1 MINSFKNYLVEEE
14 RTVFFTFGRMNPP
27 TTGHEKLMN
36 ELAKKSGKHSYRVYL
51 SQSKDNK
58 KNPLDFKYKVKTV
71 RKFFPKHARQVMLD
85 RNVRNVFDALT
96 QIYNDGYKNVSM
108 VVGSD
113 RVNEFKTLLNKYNGK
128 KGRHGLY
135 NFSKINVISA
145 GDRDP
150 DADDVS
156 GMSASKMRKLASDGD
171 FTQFSQGLP
180 RSVSNNEAKKV
191 YNEVRRGMGLKEQKH
206 FQNKLIF
213 EPVSEKREDYVKG
226 HLFDIGDSVTFM
238 GSDELASVTS
248 LGSNYVIVEQNGRT
262 YRKWIDDVELVE
274 KKKSKEGNQKVR
286 QDPDVKKAPG
296 TQPAP
301 YYGGLSKS
309 TKKKRLAHFKKYSKY
324 DDDNPAAYKPAP
336 GDARAKTKPSKHTL
350 KYRRMYGEDAV
361 EFAKKKI
368 EREKMVDKMKHAR
381 MLDRAKVRKIKNRS
395 KADA

>member
-85 RNVRNVFDALT
+85 RNVKNVFDAVT
-96 QIYNDGYKNVSM
+96 EIYNDGYKNVSM

-191 YNEVRRGMGLKEQKH
+191 YNEVRKGMGLKEQKH

-226 HLFDIGDSVTFM
+226 HLFDIGDRITFM
-238 GSDELASVTS
+238 GSDELASVTG
-248 LGSNYVIVEQNGRT
+248 LGSNYVIVEQNGRS

-361 EFAKKKI
+361 ELAKKKI

>member
-85 RNVRNVFDALT
+85 RNVKNVFDALT
-96 QIYNDGYKNVSM
+96 EIYNDGYKNVSM

-135 NFSKINVISA
+135 NFNKINVISA

-274 KKKSKEGNQKVR
+274 KKKRKEGNQKVR

-361 EFAKKKI
+361 EIAKKKI

>member
-1 MINSFKNYLVEEE
+1 MINSFKNYLIEEE
-14 RTVFFTFGRMNPP
+14 KTVFFTFGRMNPP

-36 ELAKKSGKHSYRVYL
+36 ELSKKSGKNPYRVYL
-51 SQSKDNK
+51 SQSTDKK

-71 RKFFPKHARQVMLD
+71 RKFFPKHARSVML
-85 RNVRNVFDALT
+85 NKKVKNVFDAVT
-96 QIYNDGYKNVSM
+96 EIYNDGFKNITM

-113 RVNEFKTLLNKYNGK
+113 RVNEFNTLLKKYNGT

-135 NFSKINVISA
+135 NFNKINVISA

-156 GMSASKMRKLASDGD
+156 GMSASKMRSLANEGD

-180 RSVSNNEAKKV
+180 RNVSNSDAKKV
-191 YNEVRRGMGLKEQKH
+191 YNEVRKGMGLKEQKEY
-206 FQNKLIF
+206 FNKLHF
-213 EPVSEKREDYVKG
+213 EPVSEKREAYVKG
-226 HLFDIGDSVTFM
+226 TLYNIGDRVAIV
-238 GSDELASVTS
+238 GSDELGSVTS
-248 LGSNYVIVEQNGRT
+248 LGTNYVIVESSGKI
-262 YRKWIDDVELVE
+262 YRKWLTDIELVE
-274 KKKSKEGNQKVR
+274 KKKEGNQKVR

-301 YYGGLSKS
+301 YYGGLTKS

-324 DDDNPAAYKPAP
+324 DDDNPAAYKKAP
-336 GDARAKTKPSKHTL
+336 GDATAKTKPSKHTL
-350 KYRRMYGEDAV
+350 KYKRMYGEDAV
-361 EFAKKKI
+361 EIAKKKI

>member
-1 MINSFKNYLVEEE
+1 MINSFKSFLIEEDK
-14 RTVFFTFGRMNPP
+14 TVFFTFGRMNPP
-27 TTGHEKLMN
+27 TSGHEKLMN
-36 ELAKKSGKHSYRVYL
+36 ELSKKSGKNPYRVYL
-51 SQSKDNK
+51 SQSTDNK
-58 KNPLDFKYKVKTV
+58 KNPLDYNYKVKTV
-71 RKFFPKHARQVMLD
+71 RKFFPKHARSVMLD
-85 RNVRNVFDALT
+85 KKIKNVFDAVTKL
-96 QIYNDGYKNVSM
+96 YDEGYKNVNM

-113 RVNEFKTLLNKYNGK
+113 RTNEFKKLLEKYNGV

-135 NFSKINVISA
+135 KFNKINVISA

-156 GMSASKMRKLASDGD
+156 GMSASKMRKLAGDGD

-180 RSVSNNEAKKV
+180 KSVSNNEAKKV
-191 YNEVRRGMGLKEQKH
+191 YNEVRKGMGLKEQKH

-226 HLFDIGDSVTFM
+226 HLFDIGDRVTFM

-248 LGSNYVIVEQNGRT
+248 LGSNYVIVEQNGRS

-274 KKKSKEGNQKVR
+274 KKKEGNQKVR

-361 EFAKKKI
+361 ELAKKKI

>member
-85 RNVRNVFDALT
+85 RNVKNVFDAVT
-96 QIYNDGYKNVSM
+96 EIYNDGYKNVSM

-274 KKKSKEGNQKVR
+274 KKKEGNQKVR

-361 EFAKKKI
+361 ELAKKKI

-395 KADA
+395 KANA

>member
-1 MINSFKNYLVEEE
+1 MINSFKSFLIEEDK
-14 RTVFFTFGRMNPP
+14 TIFFTFGRMNPP

-36 ELAKKSGKHSYRVYL
+36 ELSKKSGRNPYRVFL
-51 SQSKDNK
+51 SQSSDNK
-58 KNPLDFKYKVKTV
+58 KNPLDYNYKVKTV
-71 RKFFPKHARQVMLD
+71 RKFFPKHARSVMLD
-85 RNVRNVFDALT
+85 KKVKNVFDAVTKL
-96 QIYNDGYKNVSM
+96 YDEGYKNINM

-113 RVNEFKTLLNKYNGK
+113 RTNEFKKLLEKYNGV

-135 NFSKINVISA
+135 KFNKINVISA

-191 YNEVRRGMGLKEQKH
+191 YNEVRKGMGLKEQKH

-226 HLFDIGDSVTFM
+226 HLFDIGDRVTFM

-361 EFAKKKI
+361 EIAKKKI

>member
-1 MINSFKNYLVEEE
+1 MINSFKNYLIEEE
-14 RTVFFTFGRMNPP
+14 KTVFFTFGRMNPP

-36 ELAKKSGKHSYRVYL
+36 ELSKKSGKNPYRVYL
-51 SQSKDNK
+51 SQSTDKK

-71 RKFFPKHARQVMLD
+71 RKFFPKHARSVML
-85 RNVRNVFDALT
+85 NKKVKTVFDAVT
-96 QIYNDGYKNVSM
+96 EIYNDGFKNITM

-113 RVNEFKTLLNKYNGK
+113 RVNEFNTLLKKYNGT

-135 NFSKINVISA
+135 NFNKINVISA

-156 GMSASKMRKLASDGD
+156 GMSASKMRSLANEGD

-180 RSVSNNEAKKV
+180 RNVSNSDAKKV
-191 YNEVRRGMGLKEQKH
+191 YNEVRKGMGLKEQKEY
-206 FQNKLIF
+206 FNKLHF
-213 EPVSEKREDYVKG
+213 EPVSEKREAYVKG
-226 HLFDIGDSVTFM
+226 TLYNIGDRVAIV
-238 GSDELASVTS
+238 GSDELGSVTS
-248 LGSNYVIVEQNGRT
+248 LGTNYVIIESAGKM
-262 YRKWIDDVELVE
+262 YRKWLTDIELVE
-274 KKKSKEGNQKVR
+274 KKKEGNQKVR

-301 YYGGLSKS
+301 YYGGLTKS

-324 DDDNPAAYKPAP
+324 DDDNPAAYKKAP
-336 GDARAKTKPSKHTL
+336 GDATAKTKPSKHTL
-350 KYRRMYGEDAV
+350 KYKRMYGEDAV
-361 EFAKKKI
+361 EIAKKKI

>member
-1 MINSFKNYLVEEE
+1 MINSFKSFLIEEDK
-14 RTVFFTFGRMNPP
+14 TIFFTFGRMNPP

-36 ELAKKSGKHSYRVYL
+36 ELSKKSGRNPYRVFL
-51 SQSKDNK
+51 SQSSDNK
-58 KNPLDFKYKVKTV
+58 KNPLDYNYKVKTV
-71 RKFFPKHARQVMLD
+71 RKFFPKHARSVMLD
-85 RNVRNVFDALT
+85 KKVKNVFDAVTKL
-96 QIYNDGYKNVSM
+96 YDEGYKNINM

-113 RVNEFKTLLNKYNGK
+113 RTNEFKKLLEKYNGV

-135 NFSKINVISA
+135 KFNKINVISA

-150 DADDVS
+150 DAEDVS

-191 YNEVRRGMGLKEQKH
+191 YNEVRKGMGLKEQKH

-226 HLFDIGDSVTFM
+226 HLFDIGDRVTFM
-238 GSDELASVTS
+238 GSDELASVTG
-248 LGSNYVIVEQNGRT
+248 LGSNYVIVEQNGRS

-274 KKKSKEGNQKVR
+274 KKKRKEGNQKVR

-301 YYGGLSKS
+301 YYGGLSKA
-309 TKKKRLAHFKKYSKY
+309 TKKRRLAHFKKYSKY

-361 EFAKKKI
+361 EIAKKKI

-395 KADA
+395 KANA

>member
-85 RNVRNVFDALT
+85 RNVKNVFDAVT
-96 QIYNDGYKNVSM
+96 EIYNDGYKNVSM

-238 GSDELASVTS
+238 GSDELASVTG
-248 LGSNYVIVEQNGRT
+248 LGSNYVIVEQNGRS

-274 KKKSKEGNQKVR
+274 KKKRKEGNQKVR

-361 EFAKKKI
+361 ELAKKKI

>member
-1 MINSFKNYLVEEE
+1 MINSFKSFLIEEDK
-14 RTVFFTFGRMNPP
+14 TIFFTFGRMNPP
-27 TTGHEKLMN
+27 TSGHEKLMN
-36 ELAKKSGKHSYRVYL
+36 ELSKKSGKNPYRVYL
-51 SQSKDNK
+51 SQSTDNK
-58 KNPLDFKYKVKTV
+58 KNPLDYNYKVKTV
-71 RKFFPKHARQVMLD
+71 RKFFPKHARSVMLD
-85 RNVRNVFDALT
+85 KKVKNVFDAVTKL
-96 QIYNDGYKNVSM
+96 YDEGYKNINM

-113 RVNEFKTLLNKYNGK
+113 RTNEFKKLLEKYNGV

-135 NFSKINVISA
+135 KFNKINVISA

-191 YNEVRRGMGLKEQKH
+191 YNEVRKGMGLKEQKH

-226 HLFDIGDSVTFM
+226 HLFDIGDRVTFM
-238 GSDELASVTS
+238 GSDELASVTG
-248 LGSNYVIVEQNGRT
+248 LGSNYVIVEQNGRS

-361 EFAKKKI
+361 ELAKKKI